1 MNPKSTTT
9 PDWNN
14 FYVPSVSWIG
24 VNNMLSMS
32 SAGCA
37 SSNQEAVRNT
47 EMRGTRVYREEK
59 RDDGKNIFEN

>member
-1 MNPKSTTT
+1 
-9 PDWNN
+9 
-14 FYVPSVSWIG
+14 
-24 VNNMLSMS
+24 MLSMS

-47 EMRGTRVYREEK
+47 EMRGTKVYRKEK